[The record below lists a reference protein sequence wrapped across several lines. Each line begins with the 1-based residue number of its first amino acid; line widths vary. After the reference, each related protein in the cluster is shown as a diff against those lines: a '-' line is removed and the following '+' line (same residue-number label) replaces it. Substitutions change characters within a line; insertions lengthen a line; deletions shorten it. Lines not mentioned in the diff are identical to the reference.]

1 MSANRSTADWE
12 LDDLRWRDEARTQRE
27 RSRRTDEADGF
38 FRQDEPDDKE
48 DAIMTARELPPR
60 LTGPRILPDKEALPQ
75 VRIEIN
81 CICGRVLEAA
91 TYLDHGMIKLVVV
104 PCRCSERRAA

>member
-1 MSANRSTADWE
+1 
-12 LDDLRWRDEARTQRE
+12 
-27 RSRRTDEADGF
+27 
-38 FRQDEPDDKE
+38 
-48 DAIMTARELPPR
+48 MTARDLPPK
-60 LTGPRILPDKEALPQ
+60 LTGPRILPDKEALHQ

-81 CICGRVLEAA
+81 CICGRVLESA